1 MFVSAGMEPYQAN
14 RRATQIVG
22 NDENIGLMDVAPG
35 TWWMKMM
42 DKAGQE
48 VGRGD
53 YGAAAAHT
61 TVGAFGPF
69 GRPIA
74 RGLGA
79 AARNVAPGMFAGE
92 APLRVRDVLNFKGLP
107 ETNRLQAARGPSP
120 ASRSPAAPGAPI
132 RRSDMPP
139 GGLEPASNRLLS
151 AMGPRATAASLRPG
165 GLSPARR
172 DMRIN
177 QLAWESDAR
186 ARAARDGISQGEAV
200 RRMEAEAEGG
210 GPKGQAMARPKKPL
224 GERTNALQNAIAKR
238 ARELSPEAEVVK
250 ALKGLK
256 RVRTTGQYVGAPPG
270 VNTPTKLKKMIKKY
284 QTAMIAGK
292 DQREWYTTS
301 GRSIFSH
308 AGDDP
313 VLANKLTEAF
323 ATTSA
328 NTGVVAN
335 TGHAVKGHNQA
346 VLNQAVNTGQLPG
359 TMGPTI
365 EDVYRAGGST
375 TGMKRTPFGENLALG
390 GEFRT
395 VPNPR
400 PVHDV
405 WDVRAHGYGDNWKG
419 SVSPPQHEFLDT
431 VDNAIIDQANTRGLG
446 GVKDWNPLR
455 SQAAAWRGQQN
466 ELALAKGK
474 PVPQGMYD
482 FSENLPRHAAQGSR
496 EAIPGATTGHMPE
509 LQSAPRAVQESY
521 DDEVANIMYDAQG
534 RDFIAMGN
542 QALAGGHIKGP
553 GIFNQASTVPG
564 RQTMTPVGSN
574 AVDVTIPSTGK
585 TIATREVDPAS
596 RALMDANEA
605 QYAFHTGQ
613 DAAAWSKT
621 YPSPKPGR
629 DSFELELP
637 GGTITHDQAILMMEQ
652 AGINPEGIA
661 VVPTPQGV
669 RLVNLIGEQSDAF
682 DDIAKQAAQ
691 ALGVKR
697 PAGEPWVYGKR
708 VEQAE
713 KPARAGL
720 RAAIRSEE
728 HPGTR

>member
-1 MFVSAGMEPYQAN
+1 
-14 RRATQIVG
+14 
-22 NDENIGLMDVAPG
+22 
-35 TWWMKMM
+35 
-42 DKAGQE
+42 
-48 VGRGD
+48 
-53 YGAAAAHT
+53 
-61 TVGAFGPF
+61 
-69 GRPIA
+69 
-74 RGLGA
+74 
-79 AARNVAPGMFAGE
+79 
-92 APLRVRDVLNFKGLP
+92 
-107 ETNRLQAARGPSP
+107 
-120 ASRSPAAPGAPI
+120 
-132 RRSDMPP
+132 
-139 GGLEPASNRLLS
+139 
-151 AMGPRATAASLRPG
+151 MGPRATAASLRPG

-390 GEFRT
+390 GGFRS

-431 VDNAIIDQANTRGLG
+431 VDNAIIDQANTKGLG

-697 PAGEPWVYGKR
+697 PAGVRASPGYMENVWNKPKNQLG
-708 VEQAE
+708 QAYAQQFDPKNIPVLGDRFDATAPGIAKKMRDLDTHFSKQHGFTVSSVMQE
-713 KPARAGL
+713 LRQAVSSDGRAGIKAMAKRL
-720 RAAIRSEE
+720 GLPAYSVAALTVAAEQLGLLERPPADEAE
-728 HPGTR
+728 GRL